1 MTTVTTGAGL
11 THDCP
16 WVGGCHCVQ
25 DGSLC
30 TCSHQHGDHGE
41 APIEYDSACTQCTC
55 PTFNRE
61 MDQTMN
67 DATYQMPEIE
77 QSALLV
83 HNLSVAAAHLLA
95 PAPEAA
101 R

>member
-1 MTTVTTGAGL
+1 
-11 THDCP
+11 
-16 WVGGCHCVQ
+16 
-25 DGSLC
+25 
-30 TCSHQHGDHGE
+30 
-41 APIEYDSACTQCTC
+41 
-55 PTFNRE
+55 